1 MSGNGEIKIRCHGAS
16 LISRPAT
23 AGRGA
28 ALLRGGRGD
37 CIDASPDAAEHSSLP
52 APPPPCFAW
61 SPSPLSRGRIS
72 NSVLAMRWHPSCG
85 HGTPRNFSP
94 PKNKGG
100 GAPIG
105 ANVWSRA
112 TPADVATGQCS
123 GRGRAAWRS
132 PLAFRRSTAAL
143 VAATER
149 FDSAR
154 AALPASPARSD
165 PRRLALKRST
175 SRSGRNAARV
185 DARTARE
192 RGYEPRPQEP
202 PSLHRS
208 AVAGDVPRTSEGLSR
223 IIISDDLSMAK

>member
-28 ALLRGGRGD
+28 ALLRGGRGA

-61 SPSPLSRGRIS
+61 SPPPLSRGRIS

-94 PKNKGG
+94 PKNKGRRSADRRKCLEPRHTG
-100 GAPIG
+100 RCCHRPMLRAR
-105 ANVWSRA
+105 SR
-112 TPADVATGQCS
+112 
-123 GRGRAAWRS
+123 AWRS
-132 PLAFRRSTAAL
+132 PLAFRRPTAAL

-154 AALPASPARSD
+154 AALPAV
-165 PRRLALKRST
+165 RR
-175 SRSGRNAARV
+175 G
-185 DARTARE
+185 
-192 RGYEPRPQEP
+192 
-202 PSLHRS
+202 
-208 AVAGDVPRTSEGLSR
+208 
-223 IIISDDLSMAK
+223 